1 MKSAVLHRVGGPFAI
16 EEVDEL
22 ISRRYSLDRINEGY
36 ADMLAGGHKRGVL
49 IFD

>member
-1 MKSAVLHRVGGPFAI
+1 MKSAVLHRVGGPF
-16 EEVDEL
+16 
-22 ISRRYSLDRINEGY
+22 SRRYSLDRIDEGY